1 MGYLI
6 ISNELNLILVRF
18 SPNGEIHY
26 LMMLLSLISFKETLL
41 KCPFS
46 LDQI

>member
-1 MGYLI
+1 M
-6 ISNELNLILVRF
+6 SNELNLIQVRS

-26 LMMLLSLISFKETLL
+26 LMMLFSLISFKETLL
-41 KCPFS
+41 KCYFS